1 MALYGL
7 LIVSVLLLLVGAPLY
22 ASFLGGALTYF
33 LMNGKVALTMLPQRM
48 IVSMDSFTFLAI
60 PFFLLA
66 GQIMNRGGITKRI
79 FHFADTL
86 VGRFRGGLG
95 YVNILSSFIF
105 AGMSGSA
112 LADIGGLGIVE
123 MQAMREA
130 GYDDDFS
137 IGVTAA
143 SSTIGPIVP
152 PSLPFVQFALFS
164 NISLGSLFLAGFTPG
179 IVMVLTLSIMTYI
192 ISKKKK
198 YPRGEKY
205 SFREIMKA
213 FFNSF
218 WALLSPVILISSI
231 WGGFVTPTEAAFL
244 CIVYSLVVGVFI
256 YKDITFDAIKEIVV
270 ESFKSIAPILPIIM
284 IACVFGFIFNYEG
297 LNKKIAA
304 FFMGVTENKY
314 VFLLIVNIFL
324 IFIGMI
330 LDSSASL
337 VVLVPILAPIAKLYG
352 INLTHFGVIFCM
364 NIMIGLLTPPVGT
377 SLYLLSTVMHKSFK
391 EIVHAVA
398 PWLVPLFVALFVCT
412 YWEGFVMLIP
422 RLVGLGG

>member
-1 MALYGL
+1 MALTGL
-7 LIVSVLLLLVGAPLY
+7 LILSVVLIVVGFPLY

-33 LMNGKVALTMLPQRM
+33 LMNGKIALTMLPQRM
-48 IVSMDSFTFLAI
+48 VVSMDSFTFLAI

-95 YVNILSSFIF
+95 YVNIVASFIF

-123 MQAMREA
+123 MQAMKEA

-137 IGVTAA
+137 MGVTAA

-164 NISLGSLFLAGFTPG
+164 NISLGSLFLAGFMPG
-179 IVMVLTLSIMTYI
+179 VAMVITLSVMTYFYAV
-192 ISKKKK
+192 KNN
-198 YPRGEKY
+198 YPKGKKY
-205 SFREIMKA
+205 SFKEMLKA
-213 FFNSF
+213 FGSSF
-218 WALLSPVILISSI
+218 FALLSPVLLISSI
-231 WGGFVTPTEAAFL
+231 WGGFVTATEAAFL
-244 CIVYSLVVGVFI
+244 CIVYSLFVGVFI
-256 YKDITFDAIKEIVV
+256 YRDIKLQDIKEIVV
-270 ESFKSIAPILPIIM
+270 ESLRSITPILPIIM

-304 FFMGVTENKY
+304 LLMGITENKY
-314 VFLLIVNIFL
+314 VFLLIMNIFL
-324 IFIGMI
+324 LFIGMI

-337 VVLVPILAPIAKLYG
+337 VVLVPILAPIAAQYG
-352 INLTHFGVIFCM
+352 VNLTHFGVIFCL

-377 SLYLLSTVMHKSFK
+377 SLYLMSTVTHRTFK
-391 EIVHAVA
+391 EVVHAIS
-398 PWLVPLFVALFVCT
+398 PWLIPLFVALFVCT
-412 YWEGFVMLIP
+412 YWEGFVLFIP
-422 RLVGLGG
+422 RLLGMA